1 MIYKARLMKRKIML
15 TLASLVLITVY
26 TYAAVVYST
35 PLKGKELDMGN
46 LLQWETS
53 YETNTDIF
61 IVEKSTDGITFKNIG
76 SIDASGDTNDE
87 KSYRYLDTS
96 LGMTKSYYRLK
107 VLDQDGTSN
116 YSQVTIINKL
126 NSNNFAVV
134 AYSSALAEKSFDI
147 TVDALGEGQ
156 LELELVSYQGE
167 LVYNDFQFLY
177 PGLNELSVSLEDA
190 TEGVYKVKLRVGE
203 EEEVL
208 VIQKAS
214 DELSKKVNMAS
225 TKKIGRH

>member
-1 MIYKARLMKRKIML
+1 ML
-15 TLASLVLITVY
+15 TLASLVIITAY
-26 TYAAVVYST
+26 TYATVVYST
-35 PLKGKELDMGN
+35 PLKGKELAMGN

-61 IVEKSTDGITFKNIG
+61 IIEKSTDGILFKNIG

-107 VLDQDGTSN
+107 VLDQDGTSSF
-116 YSQVTIINKL
+116 SQVATINKL
-126 NSNNFAVV
+126 KPNQFSVV

-147 TVDALGEGQ
+147 SIDALTEGQ
-156 LELELVSYQGE
+156 LEFELVSYQGE
-167 LVYNDFQFLY
+167 LVYTDFQFLY
-177 PGLNELSVSLEDA
+177 PGLNELQVNLEDA

-208 VIQKAS
+208 VIQKAG
-214 DELSKKVNMAS
+214 DELAKKVNMAS